1 MAKNNK
7 KREATKAMKTAWLE
21 QILSKFLLITFT
33 DAAANEMRTRLAGA
47 FLSEGYEIDI
57 DKMPIV
63 TFNAFAMEIVKKYAK
78 ELGYQKV
85 PTVVDT
91 NQTREAMG
99 ILPLVTR
106 DKVDGLNYNVAV
118 ESQYGALTIA
128 IKTFKLIKKSGIDLS
143 EPGAA
148 QKLIDEQL
156 RPAGLYKHMSN
167 QSVDML
173 IDLYQEYND
182 LLQANGLIT
191 FADQEPLMLKVL
203 DMIPTELASYGF
215 EHIVVDEFQ
224 DSSNMQMEF
233 LRRLAA
239 TNPKDIM
246 VIGDDNQSIYG
257 FRDANPD
264 NMIKFEEKMGLPVT
278 SLYMTEN
285 YRSYEEIIEPANALV
300 SLNVNKVDKT
310 LVAAKGK
317 GGSASVRG
325 FYNEEDEQTYI
336 VNTIKKLLEEGYEP
350 EDIAVIAMTKK
361 ELGKISAA
369 LSKAGIDWVMMAP
382 VKLID
387 NSRISAAISL
397 ADAFYDA
404 DATQSYFNYLVA
416 KYDGKLLEELTD
428 DEINEEINKMR
439 SQFSNMDSLNLGM
452 QQKIFH
458 EYLEALNMED
468 ELYVK
473 WLEQVYENG
482 DLVSELDF
490 IQKFRRFG
498 ANTELKMDMKYK
510 GVALTTAHS
519 SKGLEWKVIINSIS
533 GYDSKILHNSRHQ
546 DEVEE
551 KRRLLFVSMTRAK
564 EKLFVTGQYVLY
576 QNEFDGKVYNQFIK
590 ELYEIFDPSMKSYV
604 PNDPM
609 EAIRKEE
616 RRLAR
621 NAKAR
626 EKRAAA
632 KAAAIDDEN
641 IDMTAKSRPMTKA
654 EREEYDRLVR
664 GAVQASLFD

>member
-1 MAKNNK
+1 
-7 KREATKAMKTAWLE
+7 
-21 QILSKFLLITFT
+21 
-33 DAAANEMRTRLAGA
+33 
-47 FLSEGYEIDI
+47 
-57 DKMPIV
+57 
-63 TFNAFAMEIVKKYAK
+63 
-78 ELGYQKV
+78 
-85 PTVVDT
+85 
-91 NQTREAMG
+91 
-99 ILPLVTR
+99 
-106 DKVDGLNYNVAV
+106 
-118 ESQYGALTIA
+118 
-128 IKTFKLIKKSGIDLS
+128 
-143 EPGAA
+143 
-148 QKLIDEQL
+148 
-156 RPAGLYKHMSN
+156 
-167 QSVDML
+167 
-173 IDLYQEYND
+173 
-182 LLQANGLIT
+182 
-191 FADQEPLMLKVL
+191 
-203 DMIPTELASYGF
+203 
-215 EHIVVDEFQ
+215 
-224 DSSNMQMEF
+224 
-233 LRRLAA
+233 
-239 TNPKDIM
+239 
-246 VIGDDNQSIYG
+246 
-257 FRDANPD
+257 
-264 NMIKFEEKMGLPVT
+264 
-278 SLYMTEN
+278 
-285 YRSYEEIIEPANALV
+285 
-300 SLNVNKVDKT
+300 
-310 LVAAKGK
+310 
-317 GGSASVRG
+317 
-325 FYNEEDEQTYI
+325 
-336 VNTIKKLLEEGYEP
+336 
-350 EDIAVIAMTKK
+350 
-361 ELGKISAA
+361 
-369 LSKAGIDWVMMAP
+369 
-382 VKLID
+382 
-387 NSRISAAISL
+387 
-397 ADAFYDA
+397 
-404 DATQSYFNYLVA
+404 
-416 KYDGKLLEELTD
+416 
-428 DEINEEINKMR
+428 MR